1 MTIDAA
7 APIVAPVIA
16 IDGLSYG
23 YGDRVLFR
31 NFSLEVAQGAHRLLL
46 GASGSGKT
54 TLINLITGL
63 ASPAEGRIL
72 IQGEPMS
79 GYDGARRDDLRRR
92 RIGIVFQTLRLV
104 SALSVR
110 ANLRLAQRLAGM
122 AVDDAAI
129 DRILG
134 EVGLGHR
141 ADAKPRL
148 LSQGEMQR
156 GAIARALVAK
166 PAILIADEPTS
177 ALDDA
182 NADRIAR
189 LLLETADRNGSTL
202 LVATH
207 DGRLKRHIAETIL
220 LATPEGTA

>member
-1 MTIDAA
+1 MTTTE
-7 APIVAPVIA
+7 PVIE
-16 IDGLSYG
+16 IDGISYG
-23 YGDRVLFR
+23 YGDRLLFR
-31 NFSLEVAQGAHRLLL
+31 NFSLEVRQGAHRLLL

-63 ASPAEGRIL
+63 TSPAEGRIL

-79 GYDGARRDDLRRR
+79 SYGGAKRDDLRRR

-110 ANLRLAQRLAGM
+110 ANLRLAQRLAGGRI
-122 AVDDAAI
+122 DDAAI

-134 EVGLGHR
+134 EVGLAHR

-156 GAIARALVAK
+156 GAIARALVAR

-189 LLLETADRNGSTL
+189 LLLTTADRNGSTL

-207 DGRLKRHIAETIL
+207 DGRLKRHIGETIL
-220 LATPEGTA
+220 LATPEGMA